1 MQPGSRLARLGALT
15 QLVFAAL
22 IDGVS
27 GLAGDPEPDFV
38 SRPVVLL
45 AIFALPGLVGL
56 LAVARHRPGAVLAA
70 GIASAVGSFVA
81 FSGITLIFLVPASL
95 MLIGAARV
103 PAEPGEWRSRAVGAA
118 RGFLIAIL
126 MVGAGG
132 SALLITD
139 ARCWTW
145 RETPSG
151 VVMEPA
157 PLSTGEV
164 EVPLGSTGS
173 GCANGLISQRGVG
186 LGLALGLATIGIAAL
201 PVRRRGAPD

>member
-1 MQPGSRLARLGALT
+1 MRPGSRLARLGALT
-15 QLVFAAL
+15 QLVFALL
-22 IDGVS
+22 IGGVS

-38 SRPVVLL
+38 PRPVVLL

-56 LAVARHRPGAVLAA
+56 LAIARHRPAMVLAA

-81 FSGITLIFLVPASL
+81 FSGVTLIFLVPASL

-103 PAEPGEWRSRAVGAA
+103 PAEAGDWRSRAVGAA
-118 RGFLIAIL
+118 RAFLVVIL

-157 PLSTGEV
+157 PFSTGEV
-164 EVPLGSTGS
+164 EVPLGSTGY
-173 GCANGLISQRGVG
+173 GCANGLISARGVV
-186 LGLALGLATIGIAAL
+186 LASALGLAAIGLAAL
-201 PVRRRGAPD
+201 PVRRRRAAD